1 MARYVCRCGSILS
14 DSVTP
19 EISYRVYSDHEWLDI
34 VNDKTVTE
42 GIMIPDSDLCAWV
55 CRKCGR
61 VYLWEKPS
69 GGRRQR
75 QGRLHTAPCAGI
87 CAL

>member
-34 VNDKTVTE
+34 VNDETVTE
-42 GIMIPDSDLCAWV
+42 GIMIPDSDLCCMGLQEV
-55 CRKCGR
+55 RTRISVG
-61 VYLWEKPS
+61 
-69 GGRRQR
+69 
-75 QGRLHTAPCAGI
+75 
-87 CAL
+87 

>member
-1 MARYVCRCGSILS
+1 MARYVCRCGNILS

-34 VNDKTVTE
+34 VNDETVTE

-61 VYLWEKPS
+61 VYLWDNNS
-69 GGRRQR
+69 RSS
-75 QGRLHTAPCAGI
+75 APLKVFI
-87 CAL
+87 PE

>member
-61 VYLWEKPS
+61 VYLWDNTRPS
-69 GGRRQR
+69 SRP
-75 QGRLHTAPCAGI
+75 LKVYIPE
-87 CAL
+87 